1 MKVITYGIGAA
12 LMLCTGAVS
21 AAGLAGAT
29 PQKPA
34 AIKAVSSTPSA
45 KSASYVART
54 ERGRLA
60 QQIVRKWS
68 GYVYQVYETTPNA
81 WARAMGDTFAQAD
94 ISNLRQAA
102 KRQTFEAMSSTL
114 GGRAISDQQAIT
126 ALAKSDGSKLAVKSI
141 GSALGDLTY
150 TPVNPCRIVDT
161 RLAVGALSPNIPR
174 HLLSSGANF
183 TAQGGSNTNCAI
195 PADPSALALNVTI
208 LGATGGPSFIR
219 VYPYATSTDAVA
231 VNYVA
236 GQRISNE
243 VIAKM
248 TRGQPFDFSVISGF
262 GTHIVIDVAGYFMAP
277 AATALECTNVM
288 GSEVSV
294 PANAGACEASPACP
308 AGYTATATL
317 FDNAGGTNGVV
328 IAQLL
333 VDDTGQLEVCGTNT
347 AATAQTYTPGSRCC
361 RIPGR

>member
-1 MKVITYGIGAA
+1 MKGNILAAAAA
-12 LMLCTGAVS
+12 LTLCSMAWAAAPGS
-21 AAGLAGAT
+21 AAA
-29 PQKPA
+29 
-34 AIKAVSSTPSA
+34 PSA
-45 KSASYVART
+45 KSPAAAGGGYIAKT

-277 AATALECTNVM
+277 AATALECIHTNA
-288 GSEVSV
+288 EESV
-294 PANAGACEASPACP
+294 AAGATFNFEIPNCP
-308 AGYTATATL
+308 ATHA
-317 FDNAGGTNGVV
+317 
-328 IAQLL
+328 I
-333 VDDTGQLEVCGTNT
+333 T
-347 AATAQTYTPGSRCC
+347 AAACNIRSQTPMNWVISGLYPNGAELDAYCAGSNNDAGAVTVYGVARCC
-361 RIPGR
+361 RLPGR